1 MLNLELQLLKVEQHI
16 FQMSNLKLLLLKVSN
31 DPSGKPPSTGLFVG
45 CFIDAATGVVRYFIR
60 A

>member
-1 MLNLELQLLKVEQHI
+1 MSNLELQLFKVEHYI
-16 FQMSNLKLLLLKVSN
+16 FQMPNLKLQLLKVSN

-60 A
+60 T